1 VTTSESGTTRFV
13 GRHRDLASVRT
24 LLMST
29 RLVTVTG
36 PGGVGKSRL
45 ASHLLDRTDGDAWR
59 VDVADV
65 LDPSIVPFEIAHRLG
80 LRPGPGSGAQATLAR
95 FFGDRPGLLVLDNV
109 DHLLDVCRD
118 LVEGLLEH
126 CAHLRV
132 VVTSRQALGAPSEHV
147 VRLEPLSVPASL
159 DDLTP
164 ERAGRSESVRLF
176 VDRAVSV
183 APGFRLTQDN
193 VASVARLCAALDGL
207 PLAIELAAARS
218 RELSPDELLARV
230 EDRYRLLGPRFRDMS
245 GHLASLEASVAW
257 SHDSCSPR
265 EQQLW
270 ARLSV
275 FVGGFETAAA
285 EQVCAGDGIARDE
298 VAGLVESL
306 VAKSIVDVDREVD
319 PPYHRMLTSVREYG
333 AARLEEQPDS
343 LRWWH
348 RRWAWCGDLAAELA
362 ADWAGPRQAWWL
374 DRMRRNHANLV
385 ATLNHGDDALQVLVD
400 AEMYWVV
407 SGSYVAAR
415 AWFDRL
421 LALDVGT
428 PELRYTAS
436 CLSALC
442 GLLTLDP
449 TVAAREVAALR
460 SSEPSDP
467 TSRARLAQVDSLL
480 RLFAGDLDE
489 GVEVAIAGVRDAE
502 LAGALALELN
512 IRWLLAL
519 LLVNAGRP
527 QEAADAVAAGLERSA
542 TVGDSY
548 GRGLLLWLS
557 GSLAQRRGDLDSAA
571 RLEIEALRE
580 KWALREQLGVA
591 LVLETLAAVAADQ
604 GRTGRQARLL
614 GAAARVWRGV
624 GLTPFTAPRTRAAHE
639 LQRRVSLGQV
649 DEAFARAFEEG
660 SALDTDDVV
669 RELLEA
675 PPGSLLSSREQQVAA
690 LVGEGLTNQQ
700 IASRLVI
707 SVRTVH
713 GHMENILRKL
723 GFGSRAQVAAWVVR
737 SGVEAG
743 VGTRVTPP
751 ASGS

>member
-1 VTTSESGTTRFV
+1 
-13 GRHRDLASVRT
+13 
-24 LLMST
+24 MSA

-45 ASHLLDRTDGDAWR
+45 ATRLVDRTSGDGWC

-65 LDPSIVPFEIAHRLG
+65 VDPSLVPLEVAHRLG
-80 LRPGPGSGAQATLAR
+80 LRPGPGSGAQATLTG
-95 FFGDRPGLLVLDNV
+95 FFGDRPGLLVLDNA
-109 DHLLDVCRD
+109 DHLLDACRD
-118 LVEGLLEH
+118 LVDDLLQH

-132 VVTSRQALGAPSEHV
+132 VVTSRQALGAASEQV
-147 VRLEPLSVPASL
+147 FRVEPLTLPASL

-164 ERAGRSESVRLF
+164 ERAWRAESVRLF
-176 VDRAVSV
+176 VDRAFSV
-183 APGFRLTQDN
+183 APGFRLTPEN
-193 VASVARLCAALDGL
+193 VGPVARLCAALDGL

-218 RELSPDELLARV
+218 RELSPDALLARV
-230 EDRYRLLGPRFRDMS
+230 EDRYRLLGPRFRDVS
-245 GHLASLEASVAW
+245 GPLASLEASVDW
-257 SHDSCSPR
+257 SHDSCSPA

-285 EQVCAGDGIARDE
+285 EQVCAGDGIERDE
-298 VAGLVESL
+298 IAGLVEAL
-306 VAKSIVDVDREVD
+306 VAKSIVDVDRDVD

-343 LRWWH
+343 LQWWH

-385 ATLNHGDDALQVLVD
+385 ATLNHGDDDALEVLVD

-407 SGSYVAAR
+407 TGSYVAAR
-415 AWFDRL
+415 GWFERL

-428 PELRYTAS
+428 PELRYTAA

-442 GLLTLDP
+442 GRLTLDA
-449 TVAAREVAALR
+449 TVAEREVAALR
-460 SSEPSDP
+460 SSQPPDPS
-467 TSRARLAQVDSLL
+467 SRARLAQVDSLL

-489 GVEVAIAGVRDAE
+489 GIAVARAGVRDAE
-502 LAGALALELN
+502 TAGALALELN

-527 QEAADAVAAGLERSA
+527 EEAADAVAEGLERSA

-557 GSLAQRRGDLDSAA
+557 GSLAHRRGDLDTAV
-571 RLEIEALRE
+571 RLEIDALRE

-604 GRTGRQARLL
+604 GRTARQARLL
-614 GAAARVWRGV
+614 GAAGRVWRGV
-624 GLTPFTAPRTRAAHE
+624 GLTPFTAPRTRAALE
-639 LQRRVSLGQV
+639 LQQRVSLGQV

-660 SALDTDDVV
+660 SALETDDIV
-669 RELLEA
+669 RELLET
-675 PPGSLLSSREQQVAA
+675 PLGSLLSSREQQVAA

-737 SGVEAG
+737 GG
-743 VGTRVTPP
+743 LGGGPGVTPP